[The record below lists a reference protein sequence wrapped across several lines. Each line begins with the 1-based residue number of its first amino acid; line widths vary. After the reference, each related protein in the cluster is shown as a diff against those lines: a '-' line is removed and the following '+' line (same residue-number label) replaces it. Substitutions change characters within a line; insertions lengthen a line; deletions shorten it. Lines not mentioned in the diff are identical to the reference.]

1 MVGFRCILR
10 VDLTGCADE
19 SDVRYE
25 EMRIRGLQGFGLGNW
40 KNGNATGIIFYFINV
55 GSSSR
60 LPRF

>member
-25 EMRIRGLQGFGLGNW
+25 EMRIQGLPRLWLGYW
-40 KNGNATGIIFYFINV
+40 KNGNATGIIFCFINV

-60 LPRF
+60 LPQF